1 MKRLTITTTVL
12 AALLLSGCASK
23 EALVPDVPASQLYTN
38 AQQALQTG
46 NWQLATERL
55 QAMDSRYPFG
65 PYAEQVQLDLIY
77 AYYKNNNLPM
87 ATAAIDRFLKL
98 YPGAPN
104 TDWVVYMR
112 GLVSMAQGHSFMTS
126 LFDMSKAERDV
137 APARQAFE
145 DFQLLL
151 SRFPESPYA
160 ADAQKRMV
168 YLKNLMADHTLDI
181 AKYYNKRGA
190 WLAVVNRC
198 QEVQRLY
205 PDTEAARQSL
215 PLMLNAYEQLKL
227 AGPIANTKAL
237 MALNPV
243 KAK

>member
-1 MKRLTITTTVL
+1 MKRLTITTTLL
-12 AALLLSGCASK
+12 AAVLLSGCASK
-23 EALVPDVPASQLYTN
+23 DALVPDVPASQLYAN
-38 AQQALQTG
+38 SQQALQTG

-55 QAMDSRYPFG
+55 QALDTRYPFG

-112 GLVSMAQGHSFMTS
+112 GLTSMAQGHSYMTS
-126 LFDMSKAERDV
+126 LFGVSKAERDV

-151 SRFPESPYA
+151 TRFPESPYA
-160 ADAQKRMV
+160 ADAQKRMI
-168 YLKNLMADHTLDI
+168 YLKNLMAKHTLDI
-181 AKYYNKRGA
+181 AKYYTERGA
-190 WLAVVNRC
+190 WIAVVNRC
-198 QEVQRLY
+198 QELQQLY
-205 PDTEAARQSL
+205 PNTEAARQSL
-215 PLMLNAYEQLKL
+215 PIMLNAYQKLKL

-237 MALNPV
+237 IALN